1 MKKLLLKEITIISL
15 LIALILIIGLSILV
29 HFHPVLKFDVN
40 LSHELQAEGNSTL
53 DKTLLRNILSF
64 ISFIG
69 RTTVA
74 SWIVLGFATLFF
86 LLKYYREA
94 IYCLV
99 TPLAVILSSLFK
111 IIINRPRPDQSLVY
125 VLDHQL
131 SPSYPSGHV
140 VFFTVFFGYLI
151 AVMFFTKK
159 IPRFFR
165 VLIAIIS
172 SILII
177 LISVSR
183 IYLGAHW
190 LTDVIA
196 GYLFGI
202 IFLSV
207 FLYFYLRKYIEKD
220 QIILK

>member
-1 MKKLLLKEITIISL
+1 MKKLLLKEIT
-15 LIALILIIGLSILV
+15 LIALLSALVLIIGLSVLV
-29 HFHPVLKFDVN
+29 YFHPVMKFDVT
-40 LSHELQAEGNSTL
+40 LSHELQAEGDSTL
-53 DKTLLRNILSF
+53 NKTLLSHVLSF

-74 SWIVLGFATLFF
+74 GWIVLGFATLFF
-86 LLKYYREA
+86 ALKYYREA
-94 IYCLV
+94 IYCLI
-99 TPLAVILSSLFK
+99 TPFAVILSSAFK
-111 IIINRPRPDQSLVY
+111 ILMNRPRPDQSLVY
-125 VLDHQL
+125 VLDNQL

-151 AVMFFTKK
+151 TTMFFTKK
-159 IPRFFR
+159 IPRSLR
-165 VLIAIIS
+165 VLIIAIS

-177 LISVSR
+177 LVSVSR

-202 IFLSV
+202 IFLSIL
-207 FLYFYLRKYIEKD
+207 LYFYIRKFVEVEN
-220 QIILK
+220 

>member
-1 MKKLLLKEITIISL
+1 MKKILLKKITLIAL
-15 LIALILIIGLSILV
+15 LSALILIISLSILV
-29 HFHPVLKFDVN
+29 HFHPVMKFDIT
-40 LSHELQAEGNSTL
+40 LSHELQAEGDSTL
-53 DKTLLRNILSF
+53 DKILLLHVLTF

-74 SWIVLGFATLFF
+74 GWIVFGFATLFF
-86 LLKYYREA
+86 VLKYYREA
-94 IYCLV
+94 IYCLI

-111 IIINRPRPDQSLVY
+111 IVMNRPRPDQNLVY

-140 VFFTVFFGYLI
+140 VFFTVFFGFLI
-151 AVMFFTKK
+151 TTMFFVKK
-159 IPRFFR
+159 IPRLLR
-165 VLIAIIS
+165 VLIIAISLVLIVLV
-172 SILII
+172 SI
-177 LISVSR
+177 SR

-207 FLYFYLRKYIEKD
+207 LLYFYVRKFVEVEN
-220 QIILK
+220 